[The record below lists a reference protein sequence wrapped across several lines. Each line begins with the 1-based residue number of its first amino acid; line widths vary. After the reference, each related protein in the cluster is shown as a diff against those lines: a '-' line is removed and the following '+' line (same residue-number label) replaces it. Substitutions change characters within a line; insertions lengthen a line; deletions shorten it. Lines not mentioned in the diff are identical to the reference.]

1 MNMLAHLGRESLTHA
16 DISTV
21 ICSATV
27 VFIHCGHTC
36 GHDNTDSVLRNS
48 LLQSDIPS
56 SAVSIAVS
64 EANGGRVLVHA
75 DGLLLQGNDGRFVS

>member
-1 MNMLAHLGRESLTHA
+1 MTHNDSLLLG
-16 DISTV
+16 I
-21 ICSATV
+21 
-27 VFIHCGHTC
+27 
-36 GHDNTDSVLRNS
+36 

-56 SAVSIAVS
+56 SAVPIVVS